1 MRVSSAYTEDPSACS
16 WNLRAWATRLGVVQ
30 VGAARYDGGNFKQA
44 AAMFAELATAPAL
57 ADFLTLP
64 AYDVIVKKDTVE
76 AQSRL

>member
-1 MRVSSAYTEDPSACS
+1 MAA
-16 WNLRAWATRLGVVQ
+16 Q
-30 VGAARYDGGNFKQA
+30 VGAARYDGGNFRQA
-44 AAMFAELATAPAL
+44 AAMFAELATAPEL